1 MSIETTIDE
10 IVEKGN
16 QVNQRL
22 DGKIKALEQHNNAFR
37 TTLINK
43 LQIINGA
50 IDNFKKTNLQG
61 LTDTKNE
68 LDDARRQLQ
77 ETQLELTRTQGE
89 LDDVRRQYTDIN
101 NRLTATNEDKKNLED
116 KIVQLETIIKNME
129 TDCNNRISSARKEM
143 ADKST
148 QEKKQMVQEQ
158 EEIKRES
165 DAQIAKLTADLEDL
179 RRQSE
184 EARRGQETANNELRT
199 LQENQERLLV
209 KLGTVNQILASQLEM
224 IDKNIDLNNP
234 NYGDYE
240 SLLDTIQ
247 AGLGGVIS
255 GINSAVSGTTGTST
269 SSSSRPYNAE
279 ENYQRLKNM
288 PSNVL
293 GQQINELLGNG
304 SINRSE
310 KNLIEMIRSPQNKTE
325 IINILNSKKLIIP
338 DPNIS
343 GGKRKR
349 KHKTMKKRRRRT
361 RKHMKKHQKGGYTY
375 GVSKDLDKAS
385 SEISN
390 TSTSS
395 KMSNY
400 SLKSPKT
407 FKSNSNRNK
416 KSRRR
421 SRHQSSK

>member
-43 LQIINGA
+43 LQIISGA

-77 ETQLELTRTQGE
+77 DTQLELTRTQGE

-101 NRLTATNEDKKNLED
+101 NRIAATNEDKKNLED

-129 TDCNNRISSARKEM
+129 TDCNNRISTARKEM

-184 EARRGQETANNELRT
+184 EARIGQENANNELRT

-255 GINSAVSGTTGTST
+255 GINSAVSGTTG
-269 SSSSRPYNAE
+269 SSSKLSYNAE

-293 GQQINELLGNG
+293 GQLINELLVNG